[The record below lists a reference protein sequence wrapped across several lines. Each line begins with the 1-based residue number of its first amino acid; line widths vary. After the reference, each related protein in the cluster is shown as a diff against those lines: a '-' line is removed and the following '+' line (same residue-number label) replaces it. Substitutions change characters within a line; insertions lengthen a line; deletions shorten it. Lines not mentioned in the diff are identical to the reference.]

1 MAKVK
6 ATKAEIEEAKE
17 KLRKWLPRGSTVFCI
32 VRKVAPSGMSRNI
45 SLVFFEH
52 DAERGEIRDYH
63 PTYNVAKVLGWSLA
77 KGGGNDALQVAGCG
91 MDMCFHTVYELS
103 SVLYG
108 DGYALKH
115 RTL

>member
-63 PTYNVAKVLGWSLA
+63 PTYNAAKVLGWSLA
-77 KGGGNDALQVAGCG
+77 KSGPDALQVAGCG